1 MIGTENALVFLLDRD
16 LYTVPLGMQNFI
28 LEFNIDYNGMMAAT
42 SAGIVPMLL
51 VFLIG
56 QKYIIQ
62 GITGSAVKG

>member
-1 MIGTENALVFLLDRD
+1 
-16 LYTVPLGMQNFI
+16 MQNFI